1 MNLRRIIKGSIGA
14 IIIVLST
21 WQLALAA
28 SGTNTFTE
36 DFIGT
41 TYMDTTATT
50 AAWADGSSFLHPQLT
65 GVCAQSGTT
74 VTKDASGNIVFA
86 WNDWRSGTVA
96 VYMSK
101 FSPAGVKL
109 FDDIK
114 IVDGGGP
121 KIACDSSSNIYAV
134 VSPNNGTQ
142 VYVYKYNSSGSFL
155 TSFRV
160 DTDALPGSAGNQE
173 IAIDAANNIYV
184 VYNYL
189 ITKFNSAGTRL
200 WGPVRA
206 NTHAAGDSTG
216 QFNPDVAVSGSY
228 LYASHGNVTGTG
240 PFGLDV
246 CRIDPA
252 TGNRLWA
259 NEINVSNG
267 AWMRIAADSTGNLC
281 ATYSDNYTVAYK
293 KYNSAGTLITG
304 PLTVDNQAYCY
315 EDSPDIS
322 IDASDN
328 KYITYKLNDSYPA
341 AVYKIRV
348 QKLSAA
354 DAFVWGTSGKQV
366 SYDNAYMGFMPV
378 CAPTPTGGAISAW
391 GQRMGLNGADN
402 HDNLMANIITSAGTR
417 SLADD
422 FCIHNAPEY
431 AATAQGQSLTIDT
444 VTENIP
450 AATLTFASQYYLFG
464 QTGNFYLT
472 NNGGTNWYQVTPGT
486 KFTFPVHG
494 SDLRFKA
501 VFSTTTRSLNP
512 KADAITVSYDY
523 APLTGDSTPPTGAP
537 STPTD
542 QGAYTSA
549 MQVTFNWTI
558 GTAADPES
566 GIANYFL
573 QISTNSTFASTVYSG
588 DVGLVTSYTFST
600 PIDSLSRTYYA
611 RVRVK
616 NGAGLYGNYS
626 GASDG
631 ITTDHS
637 GPINSTNPPT
647 DQGATTTSA
656 TLTFNWNQAEYSDPE
671 SGIASYILWVST
683 DKTFA
688 NSAATLFKGNV
699 GKVSSYP
706 VSGGV
711 VGSTYYA
718 RVTAVNG
725 AGLGDFY
732 PAAPIYASD
741 GITVIAGGAPVYS
754 VTTTPYSWITTSTAT
769 GITGDD
775 QSKLF
780 TLPFTFNYYG
790 TNYTQV
796 NVCSNGFMSFVS
808 NSAPYSPVAI
818 PNSAQPN
825 ALLAAYWRDLN
836 PAKAGSAI
844 TYGSWTDKFVMTWS
858 VYNYGNTNKQTFQV
872 IIYKTGAIVYQYQ
885 SVTKE
890 YTTVVG
896 IENPAGTAGVTY
908 AYTSISNGM
917 ALKFATGSMATSTS
931 EYAPA
936 ADFAEGE
943 SYIYPNPAKSGK
955 KPTIHVEVGLADKV
969 EVNIYDVAGDLQN
982 SAEVTDA
989 PSIVDGKYAYEYE
1002 WDISNAASGVYICR
1016 IIAQKDGQQ
1025 IKITRKF
1032 AVVK

>member
-1 MNLRRIIKGSIGA
+1 
-14 IIIVLST
+14 
-21 WQLALAA
+21 
-28 SGTNTFTE
+28 
-36 DFIGT
+36 
-41 TYMDTTATT
+41 MDTTATT
-50 AAWADGSSFLHPQLT
+50 AAWGDGSSFLHPPLT
-65 GVCAQSGTT
+65 GVCAQSGPA
-74 VTKDASGNIVFA
+74 VAKDAAGNIIFA
-86 WNDWRSGTVA
+86 WNDWRSGTEA

-109 FDDIK
+109 FEDIK
-114 IVDGGGP
+114 VVDGGGP
-121 KIACDSSSNIYAV
+121 KIACDSSSNIYIAA
-134 VSPNNGTQ
+134 SPNNGSQ
-142 VYVYKYNSSGSFL
+142 LYVYKYNSSGSFL
-155 TSFRV
+155 ASFRA

-173 IAIDAANNIYV
+173 IAIDSANNIYV
-184 VYNYL
+184 VYTYL
-189 ITKFNSAGTRL
+189 ITKFNSTGTRL

-206 NTHAAGDSTG
+206 NTHAEGDSTG

-228 LYASHGNVTGTG
+228 LYASHGNVPGTG

-259 NEINVSNG
+259 NEINISNG
-267 AWMRIAADSTGNLC
+267 AWMRIAADSSGNLC
-281 ATYSDNYTVAYK
+281 ATYSDNYTVGYK
-293 KYNSAGTLITG
+293 KLNSAGTVVAG

-315 EDSPDIS
+315 ASSPDIS
-322 IDASDN
+322 IDSANN
-328 KYITYKLNDSYPA
+328 KYIIYMLNDSYPA
-341 AVYKIRV
+341 AVYKMRV
-348 QKLSAA
+348 QKLSAT
-354 DAFVWGTSGKQV
+354 DTFVWGTTGKQV
-366 SYDNAYMGFMPV
+366 SYDNTYMGFTPV
-378 CAPTPTGGAISAW
+378 CAPTPTGGAVGAW

-402 HDNLMANIITSAGTR
+402 HDNLMANIVTSAGTR

-450 AATLTFASQYYLFG
+450 SATLTFGSPYYLFG

-486 KFTFPVHG
+486 KFNFPVNG
-494 SDLRFKA
+494 SNLKFKA

-512 KADAITVSYDY
+512 KTDFITVAYDY

-542 QGAYTSA
+542 GGAYTSA
-549 MQVTFNWTI
+549 MSVTFNWTI

-566 GIANYFL
+566 GITNYFL
-573 QISTNSTFASTVYSG
+573 QISTNSAFASTVYSG
-588 DVGLVTSYTFST
+588 DVGFVTSYTYNT

-611 RVRVK
+611 RLRAK
-616 NGAGLYGNYS
+616 NGAGLYGSYS

-637 GPINSTNPPT
+637 SPVCSTNPPT
-647 DQGATTTSA
+647 DQGATTTST
-656 TLTFNWNQAEYSDPE
+656 TLTFTWNQSEYSDPE

-699 GKVSSYP
+699 GKVGSYS

-741 GITVIAGGAPVYS
+741 GIKVIAAGTPTYS
-754 VTTTPYSWITTSTAT
+754 VSTTPYSWVTTTVAT

-790 TNYTQV
+790 TNYSQV
-796 NVCSNGFMSFVS
+796 YVCSNGFMSFVS
-808 NSAPYSPVAI
+808 NSVAYSPVAI

-836 PAKAGSAI
+836 PAKAGSSI
-844 TYGSWTDKFVMTWS
+844 TYGSYTDKFVVTWS
-858 VYNYGNTNKQTFQV
+858 VYNYANANKQTFQV
-872 IIYKTGAIVYQYQ
+872 IIYKTGAIVYQFQ
-885 SVTKE
+885 SVTKDL
-890 YTTVVG
+890 TTVIG
-896 IENPAGTAGVTY
+896 IENPAGTAGVAY
-908 AYTSISNGM
+908 AYANISNGL
-917 ALKFATGSMATSTS
+917 ALKFVAASSGTATS
-931 EYAPA
+931 EYTTVN
-936 ADFAEGE
+936 DFTEGE
-943 SYIYPNPAKSGK
+943 TYVFPNPAKAGK
-955 KPTIHVEVGLADKV
+955 KPTIHVEVGIADRV
-969 EVNIYDVAGDLQN
+969 EIYIYDVAGDLQH
-982 SAEVTDA
+982 SAEITEA
-989 PSIVDGKYAYEYE
+989 PSIINGTYAYEYE
-1002 WDISNAASGVYICR
+1002 WNVSNVASGVYICR
-1016 IIAQKDGQQ
+1016 IIASKNGDK
-1025 IKITRKF
+1025 IKITKKF